1 MIGKMKPYHV
11 VGAALA
17 VVLTGG
23 CGVGNAMEMVFHPST
38 PPSPSTSV
46 EASRAQASAA
56 TTYQIDDSRGSKAEA
71 SQPKVASRPPAGKN
85 GDIVG
90 RWDGKIDLPK
100 PSKDD
105 PMAQMAGSMAKM
117 FLGSLSLEFRPDST
131 FTLNVMVPIEGT
143 YTREGRNLTL
153 KPKTIAGLTE
163 AEATKLSKSKGMAT
177 REIKLLKGTISANGR
192 SISIKGDDQKGGD
205 LVFARAAPEKPVVSS
220 VKADERPF
228 VGTWRGE
235 VDVHPSATATAEEKE
250 RALMTARMLKDTLN
264 LQLRADNTFKMRMM
278 MELEGR
284 WSVKG
289 GKVVLKVT
297 GLAGMGRPTSG
308 TSEPLELIISEG
320 GNSLTASKKDADGTE
335 SLTFRRG

>member
-23 CGVGNAMEMVFHPST
+23 CGVGNAMDMVFHPST
-38 PPSPSTSV
+38 PLSSSASP
-46 EASRAQASAA
+46 EAPHMEARAAA
-56 TTYQIDDSRGSKAEA
+56 IYQTDDSRGSKAVA
-71 SQPKVASRPPAGKN
+71 AQPKVASRPPAGKN
-85 GDIVG
+85 VDIVG
-90 RWDGKIDLPK
+90 RWDGKLDLPK
-100 PSKDD
+100 TAKDD

-131 FTLNVMVPIEGT
+131 FTLNIMVPIEGT
-143 YTREGRNLTL
+143 YTRVGRNLTL
-153 KPKTIAGLTE
+153 TPKTMAGLTE
-163 AEATKLSKSKGMAT
+163 AEAIKLGKAEGKT
-177 REIKLLKGTISANGR
+177 PREIKALKGTISANGAT
-192 SISIKGDDQKGGD
+192 ISLQGDAQHKGDLQ
-205 LVFARAAPEKPVVSS
+205 FRRAAPEKPVVPS
-220 VKADERPF
+220 VNAAERPF
-228 VGTWRGE
+228 VGHWKGD
-235 VDVHPSATATAEEKE
+235 VDMQPSPSASAADKEKAQMAE
-250 RALMTARMLKDTLN
+250 RMLKATLE
-264 LQLRADNTFKMRMM
+264 LQLRADNTFKMRMV

-297 GLAGMGRPTSG
+297 GLAGMGPPTSG

-320 GNSLTASKKDADGTE
+320 GNTLTASKKDADGTE